1 MVAWRAHRSRR
12 TTWQLSTEQNF
23 DVSSDLDPNMTSNII
38 IHRNNTYFAWCIGL
52 TTSGLRKTEHMLHRS
67 KLSTVKVVKN
77 EQMSGKCVH
86 QMISWSLYM
95 TNLCLND
102 RCSLV
107 NFTVIKPC
115 LRRQGLLWFWLWPS
129 EVLGTTYKI
138 GKNYDSCELGPL
150 NGK

>member
-1 MVAWRAHRSRR
+1 MIAWRAHRSRQ
-12 TTWQLSTEQNF
+12 TTEQNI
-23 DVSSDLDPNMTSNII
+23 DVSSDLDQNMTSNII

-67 KLSTVKVVKN
+67 KLSNCQLSKWSKWADVLL
-77 EQMSGKCVH
+77 MCH
-86 QMISWSLYM
+86 CQMISWWLYV